1 MVIYKDLDANRI
13 YVNKRKLVRTK
24 TLNNKIKTENNI
36 ENLQTENQSNSEIK
50 QDKKKKKQCFM
61 CQKTKHKNVVGNLR
75 VAFIFKNFCVIFVIS
90 PSCENDRLPK
100 KFNVILSNTK
110 YKLLG

>member
-50 QDKKKKKQCFM
+50 QDKKKKS
-61 CQKTKHKNVVGNLR
+61 N
-75 VAFIFKNFCVIFVIS
+75 A
-90 PSCENDRLPK
+90 SCAERQSIK
-100 KFNVILSNTK
+100 M
-110 YKLLG
+110 